1 VHLKHVDNMSMRRPQ
16 TKERIPLG
24 AFSRSNVIDF
34 REGFLADCEPP
45 INALASDSG
54 GFSTAAHVYAQP
66 TDGLMDNAKEY
77 WNKIMSWFH
86 MTIKKRENDESVD
99 VMKAQQALFQLS
111 HYEATNVEALI
122 ATDVNAF
129 ASKYLS
135 AFTPDTITQTQLTTM
150 VTLGQDVA
158 NNSLCK
164 YMHKYSQALTDK
176 IPQQQTPQQQIPQ
189 QQTPQQQTPQQQTP
203 LRKSAHRSRSREDGD
218 VATMRLEKKSAP
230 NSVSESAPNSVS
242 ESAPNSVADI
252 DKMISIRELKPKLEK
267 AVAETLHSYGIHE
280 DGIIDTK
287 KMARMHKLQAML

>member
-135 AFTPDTITQTQLTTM
+135 AFTPDTITQAQLTTM

-164 YMHKYSQALTDK
+164 YMHKYSQAQTDK
-176 IPQQQTPQQQIPQ
+176 
-189 QQTPQQQTPQQQTP
+189 TPQQQTPQEQTPQKQTP
-203 LRKSAHRSRSREDGD
+203 LHKSAYRSRSREDGD

-242 ESAPNSVADI
+242 ESAPNSVAESAPNSVADI

-287 KMARMHKLQAML
+287 KMARMHKLQQML